1 MQIPITEITFSQGR
15 RSLDLNHVKKLADSI
30 RELGLLN
37 PVTIDQGNH
46 LIAGLHRL
54 EAARLLGW
62 EKVECNIC
70 SLDGLQAELA
80 EIDENIIR
88 SGLPAIEYGEML
100 LRRKEIYES
109 IHPETRHGGDRKSGE
124 IKCAKSIL
132 DTAKSFVDDT
142 AEKLKVNPCTVR
154 RQLQTARNLTQEA
167 KEIMKRTD
175 APISKKAALK
185 ISRLEPVQQK
195 EVAELLAAQKIRTV
209 DEYVAGV
216 GNMAGE
222 EEPQSGQNTENADRS
237 PENQDMGEERQEGD
251 SIDDTGLAEDVLN
264 VLDGARRQQDIFL
277 HAGAPTD
284 TSGASLKEIIA
295 QLKDPDKDCSGTPES
310 FLAEYDAFVRKFN
323 REIGWYN
330 NPYYDTVYPS
340 LSEQQLDSLRDM
352 TDAICSAAETLFER
366 VTQMRKG

>member
-1 MQIPITEITFSQGR
+1 MQVSIDEILIGQGR
-15 RSLDLNHVKKLADSI
+15 RSLDPNHVKKLADSI

-62 EKVECNIC
+62 EKVECTVC

-109 IHPETRHGGDRKSGE
+109 IHPETRHGGDRKSRE
-124 IKCAKSIL
+124 IKCAKSTL
-132 DTAKSFVDDT
+132 DAAKSFVDDT

-167 KEIMKRTD
+167 KEIMKSTD
-175 APISKKAALK
+175 APISKKAAMK
-185 ISRLEPVQQK
+185 ISRLEPVRQK

-216 GNMAGE
+216 GNMAAE
-222 EEPQSGQNTENADRS
+222 EEPPYGQNAVNVDRS

-251 SIDDTGLAEDVLN
+251 SIDDTELAEDVQN
-264 VLDGARRQQDIFL
+264 VLDETRRQQDVSL
-277 HAGAPTD
+277 HAGAPAD
-284 TSGASLKEIIA
+284 TGGASLKEIIA

-310 FLAEYDAFVRKFN
+310 FLAEYDAFVRKFH

-330 NPYYDTVYPS
+330 NSYYDTVYPS
-340 LSEQQLDSLRDM
+340 LSKEQLDSLRKM
-352 TDAICSAAETLFER
+352 TDAICSAAEVLFER
-366 VTQMRKG
+366 VAQMRKS

>member
-1 MQIPITEITFSQGR
+1 MQVPITEITFSQGR
-15 RSLDLNHVKKLADSI
+15 RSLDPDHVKKLAESI

-62 EKVECNIC
+62 EKVDCTVC

-109 IHPETRHGGDRKSGE
+109 IHPETRHGGDRKSRE
-124 IKCAKSIL
+124 IKCAKSTL
-132 DTAKSFVDDT
+132 DAAKSFVDDT

-167 KEIMKRTD
+167 KEIMKSTD
-175 APISKKAALK
+175 APISKKAAMK

-216 GNMAGE
+216 GNMAAE
-222 EEPQSGQNTENADRS
+222 EEPPSGQNAVNADRS
-237 PENQDMGEERQEGD
+237 PESQNMGGERQEGD
-251 SIDDTGLAEDVLN
+251 SIVDAGLAED
-264 VLDGARRQQDIFL
+264 DMDKTRRQQQDVFP
-277 HAGAPTD
+277 HAGTSTD

-310 FLAEYDAFVRKFN
+310 FLAEYDAFVRKFH

-330 NPYYDTVYPS
+330 NSYYDTVYPS
-340 LSEQQLDSLRDM
+340 LSKEQLDSLRKM
-352 TDAICSAAETLFER
+352 TDAICSAAEALFER
-366 VTQMRKG
+366 VAQMRKS